1 MGLATAESLYLDLEV
16 GGREKEEDT
25 KNGVFRD
32 LKASPLVKHFF
43 QQGHMLPNE
52 TLALIYLIYCLP

>member
-1 MGLATAESLYLDLEV
+1 MGLATAERLYLDLEV

-32 LKASPLVKHFF
+32 LKASLLVKHFF
-43 QQGHMLPNE
+43 QQGHMLPKQLYQLG
-52 TLALIYLIYCLP
+52 TTY